1 MKNIKYTLIFQLLL
15 IVIIFINYKKN
26 IFNVDIEKAIFV
38 GIFICCLYSIY
49 AIKKKM

>member
-38 GIFICCLYSIY
+38 GIFNLLQINEINDFT
-49 AIKKKM
+49 